1 MVGNC
6 WRVKFYVGTT
16 KERDMVLIYLCA
28 LVLANLSVSYFG
40 PWVSPINAFL
50 LIGLDLSLR
59 DKLHERW
66 KEHLWSKMFALIV
79 GAGAIS
85 FVLNPASINIAIA
98 SVIAFIAAGL
108 VDAFVYQR
116 LVSKQWL
123 IKSNASNAA
132 GAAVDS
138 LIFPTIA
145 FGSLMPAIV
154 LLQFAAKVVGGAL
167 WSWMLRK

>member
-1 MVGNC
+1 MKVSSMVI
-6 WRVKFYVGTT
+6 V
-16 KERDMVLIYLCA
+16 YLAA
-28 LVLANLSVSYFG
+28 LVSANLSIAYFG

-59 DKLHERW
+59 DKLHEHW
-66 KEHLWSKMFALIV
+66 KDHLWPKMFALISV
-79 GAGAIS
+79 AGAIS
-85 FVLNPASINIAIA
+85 FALNPAAINIAAA

-108 VDAFVYQR
+108 VDAFIYQR
-116 LVSKQWL
+116 LVAKRWL
-123 IKSNASNAA
+123 VKSNASNAA

-154 LLQFAAKVVGGAL
+154 LFQFAAKVAGGAL
-167 WSWMLRK
+167 WSWVLRK